1 MRRINQI
8 FYYSGEA
15 VAANTAGGLAGTC
28 DSDHKETLMTCPIL
42 FSRVLTL
49 FLYPKT
55 LKSGLGILAAAAALW
70 LAPLPAMADIS
81 LTFGTYAA
89 DKPTT
94 TVRKYRPF
102 LSFLEARLSEEL
114 GEPVSIKMKI
124 AKEYQEGIDDLASGT
139 VDFARFGPAS
149 YVHVKTQNQGVQLI
163 TMESKKGEK
172 RFKGVIVV
180 HADSDITT
188 LEQLRG
194 KSFAFGD
201 ELSTIG
207 RYLSQAELLDAGIS
221 SSDLSGFDFLGRHDL
236 VGEAVGAGRF
246 TAGALKE
253 STYKQLVAKG
263 VPIKVL
269 ASFDNVT
276 KPWLASAGTDPKVV
290 AAMRRV
296 MLASENEEIVQRISK
311 NGFLE
316 GTDDDYDFVRKA
328 MEQSLSF

>member
-1 MRRINQI
+1 
-8 FYYSGEA
+8 
-15 VAANTAGGLAGTC
+15 
-28 DSDHKETLMTCPIL
+28 MTCP
-42 FSRVLTL
+42 TL
-49 FLYPKT
+49 FLRVSRLFLT
-55 LKSGLGILAAAAALW
+55 AALSRAALGAILAATALLLTSPAAQ
-70 LAPLPAMADIS
+70 ADVT

-94 TVRKYRPF
+94 TVKKYRPF
-102 LSFLEARLSEEL
+102 LSFLETRMSEEL
-114 GEPVSIKMKI
+114 GETVRIKMKI
-124 AKEYQEGIDDLASGT
+124 AKEYQEGIDDLATGA

-149 YVHVKTQNQGVQLI
+149 YIHVKNTNPGIQLI

-180 HADSDITT
+180 HADSPITSVT
-188 LEQLRG
+188 ELKG

-207 RYLSQAELLDAGIS
+207 RYLSQSELLEAGVS
-221 SSDLSGFDFLGRHDL
+221 SSDLSGYDFLGRHDL

-253 STYKQLVAKG
+253 STYQQLVAKG

-276 KPWLASAGTDPKVV
+276 KPWLASSETDPEVV

-296 MLASENEEIVQRISK
+296 MLSSENEEIVRRISK

-316 GTDDDYDFVRKA
+316 GSDADYDFVRQG
-328 MEQSLSF
+328 MERSMSF

>member
-1 MRRINQI
+1 
-8 FYYSGEA
+8 
-15 VAANTAGGLAGTC
+15 
-28 DSDHKETLMTCPIL
+28 MTCPAFFLRVSTSSMFKLPAVAGLWAIL
-42 FSRVLTL
+42 TAFA
-49 FLYPKT
+49 FC
-55 LKSGLGILAAAAALW
+55 ILPQTAAAEVR
-70 LAPLPAMADIS
+70 

-94 TVRKYRPF
+94 TVKKYRPF
-102 LSFLEARLSEEL
+102 LSFLEARMTAEL
-114 GEPVSIKMKI
+114 GEPVKIRMKI
-124 AKEYQEGIDDLASGT
+124 AKAYQEGIDDLANGE

-149 YVHVKTQNQGVQLI
+149 YVHVKTANPGIQLI
-163 TMESKKGEK
+163 TMESKNGEK

-180 HADSDITT
+180 HSDSDIAT
-188 LEQLRG
+188 LADLAG

-207 RYLSQAELLDAGIS
+207 RYLSQAALLESGIS
-221 SSDLSGFDFLGRHDL
+221 SKGLSGYDFLGRHDL

-263 VPIKVL
+263 VPIRVL

-276 KPWLASAGTDPKVV
+276 KPWLASSNTDPDVV

-296 MLASENEEIVQRISK
+296 MLSSENEEIVRRISK

-316 GTDDDYDFVRKA
+316 GTDQDYDFVRQG
-328 MEQSLSF
+328 MEQSLAF